1 VAKPLTLPDG
11 GTLYEVLEV
20 TVECDDD
27 QAASVSE
34 DGDGEVGCSW
44 GEYVLNERAGMTM
57 FSEYVSYD
65 RGDALV
71 EQKVNRHAVL

>member
-1 VAKPLTLPDG
+1 LTLPDG
-11 GTLYEVLEV
+11 GTLDEVLEV
-20 TVECDDD
+20 TVKCDDD

-44 GEYVLNERAGMTM
+44 REYVLNERDGMTT
-57 FSEYVSYD
+57 FSEYVPYD

-71 EQKVNRHAVL
+71 EQKLYGHAVP